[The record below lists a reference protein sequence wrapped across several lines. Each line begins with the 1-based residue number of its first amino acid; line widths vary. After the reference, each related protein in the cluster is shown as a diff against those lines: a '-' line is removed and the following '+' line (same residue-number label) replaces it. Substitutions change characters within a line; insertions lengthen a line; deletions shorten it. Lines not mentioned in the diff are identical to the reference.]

1 MSQDESNIFYSS
13 LRGRL
18 HERNVDF
25 KLSRLLPA
33 FIANKK

>member
-25 KLSRLLPA
+25 KPQPFTAS
-33 FIANKK
+33 FHCQ